1 MILTIDIENTV
12 CRSPEGKLMLDPF
25 TTGNELVLVCAK
37 KDTGE
42 EYHFWFNHKEVDT
55 DVKDHAALQEL
66 LDDASMLICH
76 NAQHELIWLWECGF
90 KYDGSVFDTLLVEY
104 VLQRAVKQ
112 PLSLDAVAERYS
124 LDNQKMST
132 LSEYLKK
139 GTSVDEVPK
148 DELLEYCLQDVRT
161 TQELSNTLRKKMFK
175 EEYAPLHAIID
186 LTNDMCVL
194 LARVYQRGFK
204 VNLDALDEVRKEF
217 TEERAVLVK
226 SLEEQVHNL
235 MGDTPINLSSPE
247 QLSMVIYSRK
257 PKNKSTWAGMFP
269 KYTKKKEFYSLVEK
283 HSDIIYKTQV
293 FQCTLC
299 QGRGYSFPKKKD
311 GSVGKAKRRCTKC
324 DTAGVIFVPNT
335 RVAGLKFKASGN
347 AFIAAHGFKTDKRTL
362 EFLEKVAVSNNME
375 TARDF
380 LFKVRRL
387 SALDTYISAFV
398 DGIQTFT
405 KPDGRLHVRMTQ
417 HRTSTGRLA
426 SDSPNLHNMPRGNTF
441 PIKKVFTSRWKNG
454 TVLEADFAQLEFRI
468 AAELSKDAI
477 AMEEILTGFDVH
489 SYTADVI
496 TKAGQETTRQQAKEH
511 TFAPLFGATGF
522 GRTPSEA
529 AYYEN
534 FLVKYNGIASWHREL
549 ATEVMTHGYVTTPSG
564 RQFEFPNTKRLPSG
578 KITNFTMVKN
588 YPVQSSAT
596 DIVQTTL
603 LLLEKNMRRLNLK
616 SILVN
621 SVHDSAVIDVCP
633 DEEDIVVKTVEA
645 TIAQLP
651 NEMFR
656 RFGIELDVPLEL
668 EPKVGKN
675 WMEMQ
680 DMT

>member
-1 MILTIDIENTV
+1 M
-12 CRSPEGKLMLDPF
+12 
-25 TTGNELVLVCAK
+25 LVCAK

-204 VNLDALDEVRKEF
+204 VNLDALEEVRKEF

-269 KYTKKKEFYSLVEK
+269 KYTKKKEFYS
-283 HSDIIYKTQV
+283 S
-293 FQCTLC
+293 
-299 QGRGYSFPKKKD
+299 R
-311 GSVGKAKRRCTKC
+311 KA
-324 DTAGVIFVPNT
+324 
-335 RVAGLKFKASGN
+335 
-347 AFIAAHGFKTDKRTL
+347 
-362 EFLEKVAVSNNME
+362 
-375 TARDF
+375 
-380 LFKVRRL
+380 
-387 SALDTYISAFV
+387 
-398 DGIQTFT
+398 Q
-405 KPDGRLHVRMTQ
+405 
-417 HRTSTGRLA
+417 
-426 SDSPNLHNMPRGNTF
+426 
-441 PIKKVFTSRWKNG
+441 
-454 TVLEADFAQLEFRI
+454 
-468 AAELSKDAI
+468 
-477 AMEEILTGFDVH
+477 
-489 SYTADVI
+489 
-496 TKAGQETTRQQAKEH
+496 
-511 TFAPLFGATGF
+511 
-522 GRTPSEA
+522 
-529 AYYEN
+529 
-534 FLVKYNGIASWHREL
+534 
-549 ATEVMTHGYVTTPSG
+549 
-564 RQFEFPNTKRLPSG
+564 
-578 KITNFTMVKN
+578 
-588 YPVQSSAT
+588 
-596 DIVQTTL
+596 
-603 LLLEKNMRRLNLK
+603 
-616 SILVN
+616 
-621 SVHDSAVIDVCP
+621 
-633 DEEDIVVKTVEA
+633 
-645 TIAQLP
+645 
-651 NEMFR
+651 
-656 RFGIELDVPLEL
+656 
-668 EPKVGKN
+668 
-675 WMEMQ
+675 
-680 DMT
+680 